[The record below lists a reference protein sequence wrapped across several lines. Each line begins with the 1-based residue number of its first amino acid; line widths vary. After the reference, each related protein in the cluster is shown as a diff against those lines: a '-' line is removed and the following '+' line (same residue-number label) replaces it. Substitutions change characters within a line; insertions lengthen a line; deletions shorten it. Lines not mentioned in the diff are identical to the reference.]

1 MFLNVNSSSLQKEGK
16 EIIHSIYSFKVRI
29 FVDKGWHIFF
39 FKKRKLKSQN
49 IFYVTSRK
57 KIFMLARNA
66 AQIPISESYILNSF
80 SQLRNVWPEVC
91 MCSDCS
97 HDSASR
103 KCVVSL
109 YSEGEK
115 KKCQQRCSLG
125 IFETCRMAWT
135 RCPFLSVSTTLK

>member
-16 EIIHSIYSFKVRI
+16 EIIHSIYSLKVRI

-39 FKKRKLKSQN
+39 FFKKTKLKSQN

-91 MCSDCS
+91 MCSGCS

-115 KKCQQRCSLG
+115 KKMSAK
-125 IFETCRMAWT
+125 M
-135 RCPFLSVSTTLK
+135 LSRHL